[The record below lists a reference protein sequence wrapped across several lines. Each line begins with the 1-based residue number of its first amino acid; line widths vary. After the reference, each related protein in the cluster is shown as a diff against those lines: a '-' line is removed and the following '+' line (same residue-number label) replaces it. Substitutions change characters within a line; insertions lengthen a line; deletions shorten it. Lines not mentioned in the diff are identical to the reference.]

1 MRSLRYQKVSFSSTF
16 DDLFEAV
23 VKPWLWPAL
32 QYEASDLRKE
42 LQVFVQWE
50 LKVEALA
57 SVRCAS
63 FIAQSVV
70 NLGLTQ
76 SYVDSGHLRWLD
88 KFFVNERSISCQL
101 E

>member
-1 MRSLRYQKVSFSSTF
+1 MGHHFVKTAYSTVAKDVSISLRY
-16 DDLFEAV
+16 ER
-23 VKPWLWPAL
+23 
-32 QYEASDLRKE
+32 EASDLRKE

-50 LKVEALA
+50 LRVEVLA

-76 SYVDSGHLRWLD
+76 SNVASGHFRWLD
-88 KFFVNERSISCQL
+88 KFFVNERSISG
-101 E
+101 